1 MIGLFEGCLRLRYL
15 HVIEILFLAFAAISI
30 AVPETRAQTSPD
42 LSNIDRRIKE
52 GERNMLPD
60 AKAVLPELGK
70 VVIPTETVDS
80 FTLSGVV
87 IEGATAMDPGKLA
100 PAYEDLLAT
109 TVAGNEIYRILQRIT
124 DLYRAEGYFLT
135 RAIAPEQEIIAGV
148 ILVRVVEGY
157 IAKFT
162 VAGDTSQDAVLEGY
176 AKAALAERPAKLAT
190 VERSLLLMN
199 DLPGITVT
207 PQITP
212 IRSEA
217 GEYDLTVKIVRKTVE
232 ASARLDNRGTPEVGR
247 LQGYLSGALNGL
259 HGAGDSIHANFVTV
273 PNQPKELLYGSLSGS
288 LPIGDHGTTGSAFGA
303 YGRVDPGGSTAQ
315 LDSDIRI
322 AQFVGTVRHPLIRSR
337 QQNLRIAGLF
347 DFRNFREQQLDNT
360 VISDRLRTLRASTT
374 YDLIDSLNGE
384 NLVKLE
390 VSQGLGILG
399 ASEEGSSKLS
409 RADGQSQ
416 FTKLSGN
423 LARTQHFTRNIALH
437 VSVAGQWS
445 ADPLLSYEEFSLG
458 GETYGRGYDYGELSG
473 EHGVAASGEL
483 RYGRNLNWPWLSQY
497 QVYGFYDFG
506 AVWNETA
513 ANDLTEDHL
522 SSAGAGLR
530 LRVNDHLRAGFEAA
544 KPLDKRVT
552 TTGDR
557 DWRFFFSATANY

>member
-1 MIGLFEGCLRLRYL
+1 
-15 HVIEILFLAFAAISI
+15 
-30 AVPETRAQTSPD
+30 
-42 LSNIDRRIKE
+42 
-52 GERNMLPD
+52 MLPD
-60 AKAVLPELGK
+60 SKTVLPDLGK
-70 VVIPTETVDS
+70 AVIPTETVDP

-87 IEGATAMDPGKLA
+87 IEGATAIDPGKFA

-109 TVAGNEIYRILQRIT
+109 EVAGNEIYKILQRIT
-124 DLYRAEGYFLT
+124 DIYRAEGYFLT
-135 RAIAPEQEIIAGV
+135 RAVAPEQEIIAGV
-148 ILVRVVEGY
+148 IRVRVVEGY
-157 IAKFT
+157 IAAFT
-162 VAGDTSQDAVLEGY
+162 VDGDTSQTSILEDY
-176 AKAALAERPAKLAT
+176 AEDALAERPAKLAT

-199 DLPGITVT
+199 DLPGVTVT
-207 PQITP
+207 PHIKP
-212 IRSEA
+212 LRSDA
-217 GEYDLTVKIVRKTVE
+217 GEYVLTVKIGHKTID

-247 LQGYLSGALNGL
+247 LQGYLSGAVNGL
-259 HGAGDSIHANFVTV
+259 HGIGDSIQANFVTV
-273 PNQPKELLYGSLSGS
+273 PNTPNELLYGSLAGS
-288 LPIGDHGTTGSAFGA
+288 VPIGNQGTTGSAFGA
-303 YGRVDPGGSTAQ
+303 YGSVDPGGSTAQ

-322 AQFVGTVRHPLIRSR
+322 AQFIGTVRHPLIRSR
-337 QQNLRIAGLF
+337 QQNLRVAGLF
-347 DFRNFREQQLDNT
+347 DFRNFREKQFGNT

-374 YDLIDSLNGE
+374 YDLVDSLNGE
-384 NLVKLE
+384 NFAKLE

-399 ASEEGSSKLS
+399 ASEEGSTKLS
-409 RADGQSQ
+409 RANGQSK

-437 VSVAGQWS
+437 VSIAGQWS

-458 GETYGRGYDYGELSG
+458 GETYGRGYDYGEISG
-473 EHGVAASGEL
+473 EHGVAASSEL
-483 RYGRNLNWPWLSQY
+483 RYGQTLNWSWLSEY

-506 AVWNETA
+506 AIWNEVP
-513 ANDLTEDHL
+513 NDDMAEAHL